1 MHGDYGEICCHSSTT
16 VYCSFEAYSSGV
28 VPHSFP
34 QKQWF
39 YWPALHPEIGE
50 WRKRGSG
57 ARSTAKLE
65 RHGRLKCFTVLERQ
79 DTVYCRAKMVYCGAK
94 ARSTVLRLSILVLR
108 HGHCCIAK
116 TWSTAVAGRAGS
128 LGKRKDT
135 QSNKCLASVGTANV
149 VRHGVKKI
157 AGKAPF
163 FAKANI
169 QHHGKAVWNGKMQ
182 WFGRVVATIR
192 STAVHCMESRV
203 WVIPY

>member
-94 ARSTVLRLSILVLR
+94 ARSTATIVYS
-108 HGHCCIAK
+108 
-116 TWSTAVAGRAGS
+116 
-128 LGKRKDT
+128 
-135 QSNKCLASVGTANV
+135 
-149 VRHGVKKI
+149 GVK
-157 AGKAPF
+157 ARPLL
-163 FAKANI
+163 
-169 QHHGKAVWNGKMQ
+169 
-182 WFGRVVATIR
+182 
-192 STAVHCMESRV
+192 HC
-203 WVIPY
+203 